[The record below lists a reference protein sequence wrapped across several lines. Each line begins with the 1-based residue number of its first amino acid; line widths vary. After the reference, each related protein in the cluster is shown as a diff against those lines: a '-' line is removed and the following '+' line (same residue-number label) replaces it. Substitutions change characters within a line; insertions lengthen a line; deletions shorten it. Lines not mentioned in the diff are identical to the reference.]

1 MDEEKREE
9 EERGR
14 KKTMNKLLILRGHK
28 PDSSGFYISFLPLNK
43 KKKKN
48 GIYYF
53 CVN

>member
-43 KKKKN
+43 KKKKTEF
-48 GIYYF
+48 IIF
-53 CVN
+53 V

>member
-14 KKTMNKLLILRGHK
+14 KKKMNKLLILRGHK

-43 KKKKN
+43 KKKKTEF
-48 GIYYF
+48 IIF
-53 CVN
+53 V